1 MGLAA
6 VGLAVAGFVCIT
18 ATTESWAIAI
28 EAQLQSLGPTAFL
41 VPRST
46 SIKAFHL
53 ADFGMPQMPEYY
65 LAKLRRSGIIKKAQV
80 APTLLFTIRLKG
92 QKVVLRGW
100 SEDTQLQGA
109 AKAPRITSDEI
120 VLGADVAEQLALDP
134 GDVVEIMGHSFRV
147 RAVRPKLGALADMQV
162 TCDLRELRRMLGVEH
177 KLTMIELIV
186 TDQTEMNRLARELP
200 TLLPDVRLITRR
212 AIIKTQLDTLA
223 TARQYSFLLVGLIV
237 LAAALGIALQTVT
250 NVRERRREI
259 GTLMAV
265 GASTWQIL
273 GMFVHKAAI
282 IGMAGGTGGYLMGT
296 AAAAMLGPRIIGLS
310 VQPSFDLLFYSV
322 IAGVLLSSLAAAIPA
337 LLAARLDPA
346 EALTEK

>member
-18 ATTESWAIAI
+18 ATTESWASAI
-28 EAQLQSLGPTAFL
+28 QTQLQSLGPTAFL

-65 LAKLRRSGIIKKAQV
+65 LAKLRRSELIKKGQV
-80 APTLLFTIRLKG
+80 APTLLFTSRLRG
-92 QKVVLRGW
+92 QKVLLRGW
-100 SEDTQLQGA
+100 SEETRLQGPS
-109 AKAPRITSDEI
+109 KVPRLASDEI
-120 VLGADVAEQLALDP
+120 LLGADVAEQLALDP
-134 GDVVEIMGHSFRV
+134 GDVVEIRGHSFRV
-147 RAVRPKLGALADMQV
+147 RAVRPRLGTLSDIEV
-162 TCDLRELRRMLGVEH
+162 TCDLRELQRMLGVEH

-186 TDQTEMNRLARELP
+186 TNQTEMNQLARELP
-200 TLLPDVRLITRR
+200 TLLPEMRLITRR
-212 AIIKTQLDTLA
+212 AIIKTQLDTFA
-223 TARQYSFLLVGLIV
+223 TARRYAFLLVGLIV

-265 GASTWQIL
+265 GASTRQIL

-282 IGMAGGTGGYLMGT
+282 IGMAGGAGGYLMGT
-296 AAAAMLGPRIIGLS
+296 AAAAMLGPRIMGLS
-310 VQPSFDLLFYSV
+310 IRPSFDLLFYSV

-337 LLAARLDPA
+337 FSAARLDPA